1 MCIQGASS
9 NCMYVFR
16 CMEDLYVLRYV
27 LEICSVVCI
36 FRVRDQGITWGTS
49 EWCVYIHMK
58 GDRAH
63 CNWLVLGWDS

>member
-1 MCIQGASS
+1 MQVATVCMCSDVWKI
-9 NCMYVFR
+9 CTF
-16 CMEDLYVLRYV
+16 YV

-49 EWCVYIHMK
+49 EWCVHIHMK

-63 CNWLVLGWDS
+63 WNWLVLGWDS